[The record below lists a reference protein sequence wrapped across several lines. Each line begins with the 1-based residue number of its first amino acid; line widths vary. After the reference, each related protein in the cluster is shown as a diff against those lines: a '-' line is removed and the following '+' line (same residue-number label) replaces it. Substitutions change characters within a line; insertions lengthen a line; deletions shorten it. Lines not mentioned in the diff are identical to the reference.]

1 MFTTGSGI
9 GVFLPPGGQTREL
22 VNAAETS
29 ECFLSRDILIQL
41 RVINI
46 WQSKLLKLLKFKESG
61 IWPEHCFSYNFYY
74 KIQALYYM

>member
-1 MFTTGSGI
+1 MFTTGSSI

-29 ECFLSRDILIQL
+29 EYFLSRDILIQL
-41 RVINI
+41 RVITI
-46 WQSKLLKLLKFKESG
+46 HLKLLKFKESG
-61 IWPEHCFSYNFYY
+61 IWPQHCFSYNFYY